1 MSVVKLLSGCR
12 EHSADSEPCLQHT
25 YDSEKLFSVDFCVK
39 CIYSCPYLTVHE
51 GFELQTSHNLF
62 SFLRAHT
69 QACTHTSSPLHTQL
83 LEHLCACLKYICFQA
98 YYLLKDAA
106 PLKV

>member
-1 MSVVKLLSGCR
+1 MDIQQTVNPAYSILRVVKSCFLWSF
-12 EHSADSEPCLQHT
+12 
-25 YDSEKLFSVDFCVK
+25 EKNVFIPVL
-39 CIYSCPYLTVHE
+39 YLVRD

-62 SFLRAHT
+62 CFLRAHT